1 MHNSFG
7 YKLPQDLSMWVD
19 FVESQLN
26 KLHEKNA
33 SVRISNFAQTHTHK
47 YKKIA
52 ELVKA
57 MQTFEVSKI
66 ISDKL
71 SKVGC
76 LFSSWHSRATV
87 CH

>member
-1 MHNSFG
+1 MKKVDLVILMQYTNCWHYLASQKQPNLQIGCS
-7 YKLPQDLSMWVD
+7 LSMWP
-19 FVESQLN
+19 
-26 KLHEKNA
+26 
-33 SVRISNFAQTHTHK
+33 SVVMCATG
-47 YKKIA
+47 KIA